1 MAKSFALALRI
12 VAQLRSHVTHWL
24 SQNGR
29 SVREVVGTMVK
40 VTSSSTGI
48 CIHLDN
54 GQKVN
59 WVLASAQAEKV
70 VEMMGPWNRASKA
83 LRTAGF

>member
-1 MAKSFALALRI
+1 MAKSYALGLKI
-12 VAQLRSHVTHWL
+12 VSQLRSHVSHWL

-29 SVREVVGTMVK
+29 SVREMVGTMVK

-59 WVLASAQAEKV
+59 WILASAQADYV
-70 VEMMGPWNRASKA
+70 VKHMRG
-83 LRTAGF
+83 

>member
-1 MAKSFALALRI
+1 MAKSYALALKI
-12 VAQLRSHVTHWL
+12 VAQLRTQVTHWL
-24 SQNGR
+24 SANGR
-29 SVREVVGTMVK
+29 SVREMVGTMVR

-59 WVLASAQAEKV
+59 WVLASDQADYV
-70 VEMMGPWNRASKA
+70 VKHMRG
-83 LRTAGF
+83 

>member
-1 MAKSFALALRI
+1 MAKSYALGLKI
-12 VAQLRSHVTHWL
+12 VSQLRSHVSSWL

-29 SVREVVGTMVK
+29 SVREVFGTMVK

-54 GQKVN
+54 GSKVN
-59 WVLASAQAEKV
+59 WVLATAQADYV
-70 VEMMGPWNRASKA
+70 VKHMKG
-83 LRTAGF
+83 